1 MRDLG
6 DKCVN
11 PVFLTLYC
19 EGEKNFASSSFP
31 HFSLLALKRCC
42 LNLAYSSIS
51 SLLTKEVPMKYGN
64 YLQFIHFLQEDLA
77 IPARAIAFAERIRKR
92 IPPYEKNQSSHLLS
106 MILWQYGLMNIEQLN
121 RSFVW
126 LEEA

>member
-1 MRDLG
+1 
-6 DKCVN
+6 
-11 PVFLTLYC
+11 
-19 EGEKNFASSSFP
+19 
-31 HFSLLALKRCC
+31 
-42 LNLAYSSIS
+42 
-51 SLLTKEVPMKYGN
+51 MKYGN